1 MCLFIHHLLNVSILV
16 WETAA
21 PLCCYWL
28 GRWLIQLDSPR
39 LIYLCYV
46 MFGWSPYINLMLYSI
61 SALHTSFYNL
71 HQFFYLNPCTCKML
85 IAYWTA
91 YEYSSSPGTYFR
103 WSKQIQATRT
113 SAKIFNQIEN
123 TPFSDNLLLSVFKR
137 YKIEFIK
144 LRQKSM

>member
-1 MCLFIHHLLNVSILV
+1 MSVCLFIHHVSNVSILV

-28 GRWLIQLDSPR
+28 GRWPMQLDSPR

-71 HQFFYLNPCTCKML
+71 HQFVYLDSH
-85 IAYWTA
+85 AH
-91 YEYSSSPGTYFR
+91 
-103 WSKQIQATRT
+103 
-113 SAKIFNQIEN
+113 AKCLLHIGLLMNIPVAQGHI
-123 TPFSDNLLLSVFKR
+123 SDGPSR
-137 YKIEFIK
+137 YKLQGHQLRFSIRLKTHLLVIIYYCPFFKHIK
-144 LRQKSM
+144 LNL

>member
-1 MCLFIHHLLNVSILV
+1 MSVCLFIHHVLNVSIFV

-28 GRWLIQLDSPR
+28 GRWLMQLDSPR

-71 HQFFYLNPCTCKML
+71 HQFVYLDSH
-85 IAYWTA
+85 AH
-91 YEYSSSPGTYFR
+91 
-103 WSKQIQATRT
+103 
-113 SAKIFNQIEN
+113 AKCLLHIGLLMNIPVAQGHI
-123 TPFSDNLLLSVFKR
+123 SDGLSR
-137 YKIEFIK
+137 YKLQGHQLRFSIRLKTYLLVIIYYCLFLKDIK
-144 LRQKSM
+144 LNL

>member
-1 MCLFIHHLLNVSILV
+1 MSVCLFIHHLLNVSIFV

-28 GRWLIQLDSPR
+28 GLWLIQLDSPR

-71 HQFFYLNPCTCKML
+71 HQFFYLDSH
-85 IAYWTA
+85 AH
-91 YEYSSSPGTYFR
+91 
-103 WSKQIQATRT
+103 
-113 SAKIFNQIEN
+113 AKCLLHIGLLMNIPVAQGHI
-123 TPFSDNLLLSVFKR
+123 SDGPSR
-137 YKIEFIK
+137 YKLQGHQLRFSIRLKTHLLVIIYYCLFLKDIK
-144 LRQKSM
+144 LNL

>member
-1 MCLFIHHLLNVSILV
+1 MSVCLFIHHVLNVSIFV

-28 GRWLIQLDSPR
+28 GRWPIQLDSPR

-71 HQFFYLNPCTCKML
+71 HQFVYLDSH
-85 IAYWTA
+85 AH
-91 YEYSSSPGTYFR
+91 
-103 WSKQIQATRT
+103 
-113 SAKIFNQIEN
+113 AKCLLHIGLLMNIPVAQGHI
-123 TPFSDNLLLSVFKR
+123 SDGLSR
-137 YKIEFIK
+137 YKLQGHQ
-144 LRQKSM
+144 LRFSIRLKTYILVIIYYCLFLKI